1 MTEISSLVN
10 ELKILNTEIKNRS
23 VELSKYRK
31 RQSSVKDQ
39 ILKYLEQ
46 ENKPGLKHNG
56 TVVITEDKE
65 SRQRKKKAEKAQDC
79 INVLKHYGINNA
91 DKIYKELIEVQKGVK
106 INKKNLKI
114 N

>member
-10 ELKILNTEIKNRS
+10 ELKSLSIEIKNRS
-23 VELSKYRK
+23 IELSKYRK
-31 RQSSVKDQ
+31 RQETIKDQ
-39 ILKYLEQ
+39 ILNYLEQ

-56 TVVITEDKE
+56 TVIITEDKE
-65 SRQRKKKAEKAQDC
+65 SRQRKKKAEKTQDC

-91 DKIYKELIEVQKGVK
+91 DKIYKELIEVQKGAKV
-106 INKKNLKI
+106 NKKNLKI